1 MENFDRVWTDQAPE
15 DSPCSSPVKGRA
27 SMSGGPGSNIFDGF
41 TYSAPSLLAN
51 MSQEPSSLLAS

>member
-15 DSPCSSPVKGRA
+15 DSPCSSPVKGLGQ
-27 SMSGGPGSNIFDGF
+27 GGMGSNIFEGF

-51 MSQEPSSLLAS
+51 LPQKPSSLLAS